1 MQKLLSSEKG
11 FGQWIIL
18 FILLVGIGV
27 GVWVAQIRTNYF
39 PQAKVKEENQI
50 LQTAVMSLS
59 LAEYKPVI
67 AGSQFLVNVSVR
79 SDVDPIRLISS
90 HLKFNPQDLEV
101 VEVIA
106 TSEATRSAV
115 IHATESAEQ
124 KTSKITQW
132 VETLFDNK
140 TGNIT
145 VSGLNE
151 QGNLKT
157 ESSNPPFI
165 FTQILF
171 KAKTTNEST
180 IAIEDSSLIIRA
192 EDNMNVL
199 SLKETITLKPIEA
212 TKSGK
217 VKK

>member
-1 MQKLLSSEKG
+1 
-11 FGQWIIL
+11 
-18 FILLVGIGV
+18 
-27 GVWVAQIRTNYF
+27 
-39 PQAKVKEENQI
+39 
-50 LQTAVMSLS
+50 MSLS

-67 AGSQFLVNVSVR
+67 VGSEFLVNVSVR

-115 IHATESAEQ
+115 VYSTDSAEL
-124 KTSKITQW
+124 KTSKISQW

-145 VSGLNE
+145 ISGLIE

-157 ESSNPPFI
+157 ESSDPPFI

-171 KAKTTNEST
+171 KAKTTNELT
-180 IAIEDSSLIIRA
+180 IAIMDSSLIIRA

-199 SLKETITLKPIEA
+199 SQKEAITLKPIEA